1 VPRVG
6 QVMKQTR
13 ARIFRG
19 DTRTEGKMFNPRER
33 PTAKILQSEP
43 ADPVGA
49 FTQLADQI
57 QRRDHC
63 PRVTALQ
70 RAVDENRCAF
80 EAYCRAFGDHR
91 SLSGER

>member
-1 VPRVG
+1 MIA
-6 QVMKQTR
+6 Q
-13 ARIFRG
+13 AFRLI
-19 DTRTEGKMFNPRER
+19 PRER

-63 PRVTALQ
+63 HRVEALQ
-70 RAVDENRCAF
+70 RAIDETAGAPISSWVPQR
-80 EAYCRAFGDHR
+80 R
-91 SLSGER
+91 LERVQ

>member
-1 VPRVG
+1 MTP
-6 QVMKQTR
+6 Q
-13 ARIFRG
+13 AFRLI
-19 DTRTEGKMFNPRER
+19 PRER